1 MKEEGTVEKE
11 ERDLVKGIIGMGEKE
26 TTKVAS
32 SFKVGTGLIV
42 SASQIHQNLFLQ
54 EPYKKA
60 AMGPCLEKTESVWTI
75 ADSCHQ

>member
-1 MKEEGTVEKE
+1 MKKEGTVEKE

-60 AMGPCLEKTESVWTI
+60 ALGPCLEKTESVWTI

>member
-1 MKEEGTVEKE
+1 MKEEGTIEKE
-11 ERDLVKGIIGMGEKE
+11 ERDLEEGIIGMGEKE

-42 SASQIHQNLFLQ
+42 SASQVHQNLFLQ

-60 AMGPCLEKTESVWTI
+60 ALGPCLEKTESVWTI

>member
-1 MKEEGTVEKE
+1 MKKEGTVEKE

-32 SFKVGTGLIV
+32 SFEVGTGLIV